1 MIGLASRLL
10 AVALF
15 ALLFCGAALSAEFL
29 QKGAEDLKTAPE
41 IERLFV
47 IKTAENLLHENA
59 RKMFND
65 PENETDGFLWAR
77 KVLAVTSLGLNS
89 FANELSA
96 PELAKFYKEK
106 ADLFSKNI
114 RGELPMDD
122 FGKAETELEA
132 RKQVYLES
140 ILSSVKP
147 TRNADFERL
156 KAIAK
161 AAADKIHGYS
171 VIAVTDRDRR
181 TTASNP

>member
-1 MIGLASRLL
+1 MIGLALRRLIGAML
-10 AVALF
+10 
-15 ALLFCGAALSAEFL
+15 ALLFFGTVLRAEFL
-29 QKGAEDLKTAPE
+29 QKGAEDLKTAPK

-47 IKTAENLLHENA
+47 IKTTENLLHENA
-59 RKMFND
+59 KKMFND
-65 PENETDGFLWAR
+65 PENQTDGFLWTR
-77 KVLAVTSLGLNS
+77 KVLAVTASGLDS

-96 PELAKFYKEK
+96 PDLAKFYKEK

-122 FGKAETELEA
+122 FGRAEIELEA
-132 RKQVYLES
+132 RKQDYFEAV
-140 ILSSVKP
+140 LSSVKP
-147 TRNADFERL
+147 TRNPDFKRL
-156 KAIAK
+156 NAIAK